1 MEETT
6 MDHAPQL
13 SLEQEFDLRLFAEQV
28 KGMSLEQMQESLVKL
43 HEVMIMRENLY
54 REMLKE
60 SWNIGDRFSGS
71 DPFYA

>member
-1 MEETT
+1 
-6 MDHAPQL
+6 MDHATQL

-43 HEVMIMRENLY
+43 HEVMMMRENLY

-60 SWNIGDRFSGS
+60 SWNIGGDRFSGS